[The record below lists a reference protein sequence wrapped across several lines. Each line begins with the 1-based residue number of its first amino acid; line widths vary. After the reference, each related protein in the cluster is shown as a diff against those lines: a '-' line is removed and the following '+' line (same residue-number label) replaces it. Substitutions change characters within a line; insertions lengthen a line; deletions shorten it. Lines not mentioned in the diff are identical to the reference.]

1 MAHNQQVKKGDIH
14 LSKGPSFDDGLWQT
28 NISVNARTT
37 SFHTEND
44 STYTVI
50 SIPKQEA
57 NSERKDEYSFLF
69 KVKDKNN
76 ISLRLTEGVSFVF
89 SGKLLTHR
97 QSCNFPVNMKG
108 ETFINFSS
116 YGTKRLFSHI
126 KKSFE
131 RNNDK

>member
-1 MAHNQQVKKGDIH
+1 M
-14 LSKGPSFDDGLWQT
+14 
-28 NISVNARTT
+28 
-37 SFHTEND
+37 
-44 STYTVI
+44 
-50 SIPKQEA
+50 
-57 NSERKDEYSFLF
+57 DEYAFLF

-76 ISLRLTEGVSFVF
+76 ISLRLAEGVSFVF

-116 YGTKRLFSHI
+116 YGTNRLFSHI

-131 RNNDK
+131 RNNDE